1 MIRWLQKAARD
12 EILACGGSIS
22 HHHGVGKLRKQW
34 MPATVGEV
42 GLSAMKAVK
51 SQLDPNN
58 IFASGNIFT
67 ANKL

>member
-1 MIRWLQKAARD
+1 MIAVLQKAARD
-12 EILACGGSIS
+12 EILACSGSIS

-34 MPATVGEV
+34 MPHTVGNI
-42 GLSAMKAVK
+42 GLSMMKAIK

-67 ANKL
+67 ASKF